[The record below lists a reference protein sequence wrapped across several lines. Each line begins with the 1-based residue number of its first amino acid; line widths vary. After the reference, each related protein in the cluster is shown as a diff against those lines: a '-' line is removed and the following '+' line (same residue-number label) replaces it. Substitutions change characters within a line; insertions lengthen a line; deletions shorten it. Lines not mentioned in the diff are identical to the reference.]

1 MDKAVINSLEELKS
15 KFGNN
20 FEIVVRMK
28 DGKYK
33 EFTKVLLGKA
43 EDSSNEETI
52 KKICKQTTKLLK
64 NTDKMNS
71 AINTIKGLEV
81 FNSVIGVMNLCSTT
95 AGFVIVCHKLN
106 TISEQVEN
114 VMNTLKDIHHGETMY
129 KFNNVIEEHTKML
142 DGKEGGIAFT
152 EKDYLDLII
161 KENTLLKLLY
171 KIFCDETSSNR
182 LEILEAIIALSSM
195 MAVAICEFDSIY
207 RYEHKDKK
215 SLYSGHDAWME
226 TYNMLLNSEFVKG
239 LQDFFFID
247 EDRTQYETDI
257 LVEGVKE
264 RFENAREAIGLKV
277 EFLKLLDSKEE
288 YDNAIKVINDSIFED
303 ISGLIQTE
311 EYQDDKQ
318 VLALCKEAQQA
329 VGMYS

>member
-43 EDSSNEETI
+43 KDSSNEETI

-106 TISEQVEN
+106 KISEQVEN
-114 VMNTLKDIHHGETMY
+114 VMNTIKDIYHGETMY
-129 KFNNVIEEHTKML
+129 KFDNVIEEHTKML

-257 LVEGVKE
+257 LVGGVKE
-264 RFENAREAIGLKV
+264 RFENAMEAIDLKA

-303 ISGLIQTE
+303 ISSLIKTE
-311 EYQDDKQ
+311 EYRDDKQ

-329 VGMYS
+329 VGMYL

>member
-1 MDKAVINSLEELKS
+1 M
-15 KFGNN
+15 
-20 FEIVVRMK
+20 
-28 DGKYK
+28 
-33 EFTKVLLGKA
+33 
-43 EDSSNEETI
+43 
-52 KKICKQTTKLLK
+52 
-64 NTDKMNS
+64 
-71 AINTIKGLEV
+71 NTIK
-81 FNSVIGVMNLCSTT
+81 
-95 AGFVIVCHKLN
+95 
-106 TISEQVEN
+106 
-114 VMNTLKDIHHGETMY
+114 DIYHGETMY
-129 KFNNVIEEHTKML
+129 KFDNVIEEHTKML

-257 LVEGVKE
+257 LVGGVKE
-264 RFENAREAIGLKV
+264 RFENAMEAIDLKA

-303 ISGLIQTE
+303 ISSLIKTE
-311 EYQDDKQ
+311 EYRDDKQ

>member
-20 FEIVVRMK
+20 FEIVARMK

-43 EDSSNEETI
+43 KDSSNEETI

-106 TISEQVEN
+106 KISEQVEN
-114 VMNTLKDIHHGETMY
+114 VMNTIKDIYHGETMY
-129 KFNNVIEEHTKML
+129 KFDNVIEEHTKML

-257 LVEGVKE
+257 LVGGVKE
-264 RFENAREAIGLKV
+264 RFENAMEAIDLKA

-303 ISGLIQTE
+303 ISSLIKTE
-311 EYQDDKQ
+311 EYRDDKQ

-329 VGMYS
+329 VGMYL